1 MGFADQYLE
10 KQKDIEFH
18 IKAGPPEDLR
28 YIAVIPCYYEKNL
41 IDSLGVL
48 YNCIRPAGSV
58 EIIIVVNSSAK
69 DDNKVR
75 EQNLRTYKEAGEWI
89 KVHQDKRLHFHIIY
103 LPDLPPKY
111 AGAGYA
117 RKIGMDEA
125 VRRFNTVRNPSGIII
140 SFDADSICD
149 NNYLVEIENYYN
161 AFDHANGCSIY
172 FEHPLSGSVYPDAV
186 YNAITLYEL
195 HLRYYIQSLR
205 NISYPYAYHTV
216 GSCFTV
222 RAITYVKQGGMNKRK
237 AGEDFYFLHK
247 IIPLGN
253 YADLSSTRVI
263 PSPRPSHRVPFGTGT
278 VINKFLITGRKEFM
292 TYNPGC
298 FEDLREFFNLIPL
311 LYKRKQ
317 GYIKSKTNKLPR
329 SIKEFLAKNN
339 AAFRINEINNNC
351 NSTHS
356 FTRRFFNWFNAFK
369 VLKFLNFCTENH
381 YPQQSILSATNILFR
396 KLELSGAES
405 SNGHQMLK
413 LLRDYEKNQKYLS
426 HMLIAGK

>member
-1 MGFADQYLE
+1 MGFANQYLE
-10 KQKDIEFH
+10 KHKEIKFQ

-28 YIAVIPCYYEKNL
+28 YIVVIPCYYEKSL
-41 IDSLGVL
+41 IDSLESL

-58 EIIIVVNSSAK
+58 EILIVINSSAK
-69 DDNKVR
+69 DGNAVK
-75 EQNLRTYKEAGEWI
+75 EQNLKTYKEAGEWI
-89 KVHQDKRLHFHIIY
+89 KVHPDKKLNFHIIY
-103 LPDLPPKY
+103 LPDLSPNY

-125 VRRFNTVRNPSGIII
+125 VRRFNIIRNPSGIII

-161 AFDHANGCSIY
+161 AYPYANGCSIY
-172 FEHPLSGSVYPDAV
+172 FEHPLSGDDFPYTV

-205 NISYPYAYHTV
+205 YISFPYAYHTV

-222 RAITYVKQGGMNKRK
+222 KVLTYVKQGGMNKRK

-253 YADLSSTRVI
+253 YTDLNSTRVI
-263 PSPRPSHRVPFGTGT
+263 PSPRPSHRAPFGTGAA
-278 VINKFLITGRKEFM
+278 INKLLITGQQEFM

-298 FEDLREFFNLIPL
+298 FEDLKEFFNLIPSL
-311 LYKRKQ
+311 FKKNP
-317 GYIKSKTNKLPR
+317 GYIKDKTSKLPH

-339 AAFRINEINNNC
+339 AVFKINEINNNC
-351 NSTHS
+351 KSADT
-356 FTRRFFNWFNAFK
+356 FTQRLFNWFNAFK
-369 VLKFLNFCTENH
+369 VLKFLNFCTEYY
-381 YPQQSILSATNILFR
+381 YPQQSILSAVNILFR
-396 KLELSGAES
+396 KLELSLAG
-405 SNGHQMLK
+405 NPDRLQMLK
-413 LLRDYEKNQKYLS
+413 LLRDYEKNQKYFS
-426 HMLIAGK
+426 QMLISGK